1 VKLTQATVQK
11 LALPAGKGEA
21 IYFDDDLSGFGLRLR
36 AGGSKKWIVQYSLGA
51 KQRRM
56 TLGSTS
62 ALDASKARDTA
73 RTLLAGV
80 RLGRDPA
87 AERVSS
93 HARASDDELGVI
105 VDRFLARQA
114 TRIRPRSFTE
124 TRRYLKEHW
133 KPLHR
138 LQLAHIIRH
147 IVASR
152 LEAIADEN
160 GPIAADRARAAL
172 SAFFAWA
179 IRQGLCEANP
189 VIGTNKAADTKTR
202 ERVLSDAEL
211 TAIWNALPDS
221 DYGLIVRLLIL
232 TGQRREEIGGLR
244 WSEVDVA
251 KRVIALPSD
260 RTKNHRAHD
269 VPMSKKALE
278 ILKAQPRRAGR
289 DFAFGDGPRSNGQDG
304 AKQGG
309 FQGWSKSKN
318 ALDEQ
323 TKIAAWRLHDLRR
336 TVATGM
342 ADLGVQPHIIEAV
355 LNHASGHKA
364 GIAGVYNRAAYADE
378 KAAALAL
385 WAKHIDRLI
394 SGKSVRVP

>member
-202 ERVLSDAEL
+202 ERTLRRR
-211 TAIWNALPDS
+211 IDS
-221 DYGLIVRLLIL
+221 DL
-232 TGQRREEIGGLR
+232 E
-244 WSEVDVA
+244 
-251 KRVIALPSD
+251 
-260 RTKNHRAHD
+260 RA
-269 VPMSKKALE
+269 S
-278 ILKAQPRRAGR
+278 R
-289 DFAFGDGPRSNGQDG
+289 
-304 AKQGG
+304 
-309 FQGWSKSKN
+309 
-318 ALDEQ
+318 
-323 TKIAAWRLHDLRR
+323 
-336 TVATGM
+336 
-342 ADLGVQPHIIEAV
+342 
-355 LNHASGHKA
+355 
-364 GIAGVYNRAAYADE
+364 
-378 KAAALAL
+378 
-385 WAKHIDRLI
+385 
-394 SGKSVRVP
+394 